1 MSNQHSVYHE
11 FHLQPSRLK
20 WVIHIVAWLILQIL
34 LYQLLISQWYFIAVL
49 ISVICSVFFIY
60 QQPNIIYLGHLDGN
74 EWTLVEQSKQKNIT
88 HRVNI
93 VNMIDHLLYIIV
105 FFDDDTE
112 YSSIVIWQDQLSPTA
127 WKALKT
133 RSKYKQ
139 F

>member
-49 ISVICSVFFIY
+49 ISIICSVFFIY
-60 QQPNIIYLGHLDGN
+60 KQPNIIYLGHLDED

-93 VNMIDHLLYIIV
+93 VNMIDHLLYIVV

>member
-1 MSNQHSVYHE
+1 MSNQRSVYHE

-60 QQPNIIYLGHLDGN
+60 QQPNIIYLGHLDED

-93 VNMIDHLLYIIV
+93 VNMIDHLLYIVV

-112 YSSIVIWQDQLSPTA
+112 YSSIVIWQDQVPANT

>member
-11 FHLQPSRLK
+11 FLLQSSRLK

-74 EWTLVEQSKQKNIT
+74 EWTLVEQSKQNNIT
-88 HRVNI
+88 HRVHI
-93 VNMIDHLLYIIV
+93 VNMIDHLLYIVV
-105 FFDDDTE
+105 FFDDTE